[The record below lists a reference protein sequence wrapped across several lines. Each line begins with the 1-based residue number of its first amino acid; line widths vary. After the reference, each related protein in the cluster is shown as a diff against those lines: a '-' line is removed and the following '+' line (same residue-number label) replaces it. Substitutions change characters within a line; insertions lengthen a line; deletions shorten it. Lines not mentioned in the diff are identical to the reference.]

1 MDQKVPAF
9 APIETSSELSA
20 AIDMFNKLREEI
32 SEHSEEFRG
41 VNNTGK
47 YVNLKIHGCISWN
60 MVWAL
65 GNYMK
70 IIADSSR

>member
-47 YVNLKIHGCISWN
+47 YANGCIS
-60 MVWAL
+60 
-65 GNYMK
+65 
-70 IIADSSR
+70 